1 MKRKKKISTDT
12 KMKQIV
18 STVLLLAVA
27 VLVMFSIHRKA
38 TDFISV
44 GTIEIDELVG
54 KKRLITKG
62 NVVQAIENRL
72 GFSLKEARINDLDL
86 AGIEKLIQKDPR
98 VKQVEVYVDKK
109 QKLFISIEQYKPIL
123 RVNAA
128 NGENYY
134 ISQKGTR
141 IPLVEGTTVRVPLV
155 TGEID
160 AFDYSYAK
168 NKNHNLNEMYR
179 LVKRIREDKF
189 LNSLVDQ
196 IHLDKGKNII
206 LIPNLGKK
214 KIILGT
220 MESLEDKLVNL
231 KTYYKQGVKQVGVDK
246 FSVLDLR
253 FKNQVVGRT

>member
-1 MKRKKKISTDT
+1 MKKKEKIFTNDRL
-12 KMKQIV
+12 KQIV
-18 STVLLLAVA
+18 STVMLLVVGLMVI
-27 VLVMFSIHRKA
+27 FSIQRKGN
-38 TDFISV
+38 DFISV
-44 GTIEIDELVG
+44 GAIKIDNLAG
-54 KKRLITKG
+54 NKKLISKA

-72 GFSLKEARINDLDL
+72 GFSMKEASINDMDL
-86 AGIEKLIQKDPR
+86 AGIENLIQKDPR
-98 VKQVEVYVDKK
+98 VKEVEVYIDKK
-109 QKLFISIEQYKPIL
+109 QKLYISIEQYKPIL

-134 ISQKGTR
+134 ISQEGTR

-160 AFDYSYAK
+160 AFDYTYA
-168 NKNHNLNEMYR
+168 NDKNHNLNDMFA
-179 LVKRIREDKF
+179 LVKRIKRDKF

-196 IHLDKGKNII
+196 IHLDKGKNIV